1 MPLQVC
7 SPDSAFSWLTK
18 STCLPALPFLI
29 SQRYPSFDSIM
40 TNNKQMISTCRRQS
54 RANRRKGATA
64 VEFALVVP
72 LVFLMVFGL
81 LEISRAVTLTDTAR
95 TSVIAGAREANVALT
110 TSDNVEEEMN
120 AILDLFQVRTRTV
133 TVSPAVIDAT
143 VDEVTIS
150 VEVPLTTDNGLFM
163 GMFGSNPV
171 RFTNVV
177 ER

>member
-1 MPLQVC
+1 
-7 SPDSAFSWLTK
+7 
-18 STCLPALPFLI
+18 
-29 SQRYPSFDSIM
+29 
-40 TNNKQMISTCRRQS
+40 
-54 RANRRKGATA
+54 
-64 VEFALVVP
+64 
-72 LVFLMVFGL
+72 MVFGL

-120 AILDLFQVRTRTV
+120 AILDLFQVRTRTI